1 MLKFTR
7 STDGTVTT
15 YILYDG
21 SSTMSMCLNMLNEVI
36 SCDNQRLKLSH
47 DMKRDI
53 PEIVSLIKDLG
64 MHVKTHDF
72 ESVRNLVEDMYDISA
87 IKIAEMY

>member
-7 STDGTVTT
+7 STDGANAT
-15 YILYDG
+15 YKLYDG
-21 SSTMSMCLNMLNEVI
+21 ASTMDINLNMLNEVV
-36 SCDNQRLKLSH
+36 SCGNQRLKLSH
-47 DMKRDI
+47 DKKRDI
-53 PEIVSLIKDLG
+53 PEIVSIIKDLG
-64 MHVKTHDF
+64 MHVKTQDF